1 MLLHRSPASMLHSS
15 YKILAPAS
23 PSPRQPKLLSQLK
36 SSYSFFSSPLRIRLF
51 FLNPRAIRGFAT
63 AVVAETKEAETKT
76 AETFFADHAVS
87 WDSLGLSHPLS
98 RALSNTGFSRPSLVQ
113 AAAIPSILSGKD
125 VVIAAETGSGKTHS
139 YLVPLI
145 NNRLSASAS
154 QQGLSPTQSGLSL
167 VLCPNVLLCDQVV
180 RMASGLCDDDGHPL
194 LKVAAVCGRQGW
206 PVNQP
211 DIIVSTP
218 AALLNNI
225 DPKKQCRSSFI
236 RGVKY
241 VVFDEADMLLCGGFQ
256 NQVIRLIN
264 MLRFDEKQLSRA
276 NKSAVEVPRGIDQQ
290 ESVLEEDEEE
300 QQESVLEEDEDFVTE
315 DIKEEIEAGSFG
327 RKDWRRVRKNY
338 ERSKQY
344 IFVAATL
351 PVNGKKTAG
360 AMLKRMFPD
369 ANWIS
374 GTYLHCHNPRCH
386 GQLCLLVALLALP
399 IIGFGKTCFDPA
411 ACPRRMLVKPPPFAM
426 TWGFRGSALLERKW
440 VEVTVDTQLDA
451 LIEAVKQGFRSD
463 MLDYGAGVS
472 RTMVF
477 ANTVEA
483 AEAVAKILGRAGIE
497 CFRYHKDSSLE
508 ERAKTLVDFREKGGI
523 LVCTDAAARG
533 VDIPDVSHV
542 IQADFA
548 TSAVDFLHRV
558 GRTAR
563 AGQHG
568 LVTSLFTESNRDLV
582 DAIRQ
587 AEKLG
592 QPVETAFSRKRSFRN
607 KLKKRGYS
615 KLIDKSTA
623 ALTSA

>member
-15 YKILAPAS
+15 YKILAPPS

-276 NKSAVEVPRGIDQQ
+276 NKSAVEVPRGIGSDLLARFSSEDEEDQQ
-290 ESVLEEDEEE
+290 ESVLEEDEEDKQE
-300 QQESVLEEDEDFVTE
+300 SVLEEDEEDQQESVLEEDEDFVTE

-327 RKDWRRVRKNY
+327 RKDWRRVRKHY

-374 GTYLHCHNPRCH
+374 GTYLHCHNPR
-386 GQLCLLVALLALP
+386 
-399 IIGFGKTCFDPA
+399 
-411 ACPRRMLVKPPPFAM
+411 
-426 TWGFRGSALLERKW
+426 LERKW

-451 LIEAVKQGFRSD
+451 LIQAVKQGFRSD

-523 LVCTDAAARG
+523 FVCTDAAARG

-623 ALTSA
+623 ALMTA

>member
-36 SSYSFFSSPLRIRLF
+36 SSYSFLSSPLRIRLF

-276 NKSAVEVPRGIDQQ
+276 NKSAVEVPRGIGSDSLARFSSEDEEDQQ
-290 ESVLEEDEEE
+290 ESVLEEDEEDKQE
-300 QQESVLEEDEDFVTE
+300 SVLEEDEEDQQESVLEEDEDFVTE

-374 GTYLHCHNPRCH
+374 GTYLHCHNPR
-386 GQLCLLVALLALP
+386 
-399 IIGFGKTCFDPA
+399 
-411 ACPRRMLVKPPPFAM
+411 
-426 TWGFRGSALLERKW
+426 LERKW

-451 LIEAVKQGFRSD
+451 LIQAVKQGFRSD

-523 LVCTDAAARG
+523 FVCTDAAARG

-623 ALTSA
+623 ALMSA

>member
-15 YKILAPAS
+15 YKILAPPS

-36 SSYSFFSSPLRIRLF
+36 SSYSFLSSPLRIRLF

-276 NKSAVEVPRGIDQQ
+276 NKSAVEVPRGIGSDSLARFSSEDEEDQQ
-290 ESVLEEDEEE
+290 ESVLEEDEEDKQE
-300 QQESVLEEDEDFVTE
+300 SVLEEDEEDQQESVLEEDEDFVTE

-374 GTYLHCHNPRCH
+374 GTYLHCHNPR
-386 GQLCLLVALLALP
+386 
-399 IIGFGKTCFDPA
+399 
-411 ACPRRMLVKPPPFAM
+411 
-426 TWGFRGSALLERKW
+426 LERKW

-451 LIEAVKQGFRSD
+451 LIQAVKQGFRSD
-463 MLDYGAGVS
+463 MLDYGAGELSVFVTI
-472 RTMVF
+472 RTVLWRNVQRHWF
-477 ANTVEA
+477 ISEKKVE
-483 AEAVAKILGRAGIE
+483 
-497 CFRYHKDSSLE
+497 F
-508 ERAKTLVDFREKGGI
+508 F
-523 LVCTDAAARG
+523 VCTDAAARG

-607 KLKKRGYS
+607 KLKKRAGYS

-623 ALTSA
+623 ALMSA

>member
-1 MLLHRSPASMLHSS
+1 MLHHRSPASMLHSS
-15 YKILAPAS
+15 YKILAPS
-23 PSPRQPKLLSQLK
+23 SLPPRQPKPLSQLK
-36 SSYSFFSSPLRIRLF
+36 PSFSFLSSSLRIRLF

-63 AVVAETKEAETKT
+63 AVVAETKAAETKT
-76 AETFFADHAVS
+76 TETFFSDHAVS
-87 WDSLGLSHPLS
+87 WASLGLSHPLS

-154 QQGLSPTQSGLSL
+154 QQGLTPTPSGLSL

-225 DPKKQCRSSFI
+225 DPKKQSRSSFI

-276 NKSAVEVPRGIDQQ
+276 NKSAVEVPQGIGSDSLERFSSEDVEDQQQSVLEDDEEDQQ
-290 ESVLEEDEEE
+290 ESV
-300 QQESVLEEDEDFVTE
+300 SEEDEDFVAEFEVE
-315 DIKEEIEAGSFG
+315 DIKEEIEAGSVD

-374 GTYLHCHNPRCH
+374 GTYLHCHNPR
-386 GQLCLLVALLALP
+386 
-399 IIGFGKTCFDPA
+399 
-411 ACPRRMLVKPPPFAM
+411 
-426 TWGFRGSALLERKW
+426 LERKW
-440 VEVTVDTQLDA
+440 VEVTVDTQLHA

-483 AEAVAKILGRAGIE
+483 VEAVVKILGKAGIE

-508 ERAKTLVDFREKGGI
+508 ERAKTLVDFREKGGVF
-523 LVCTDAAARG
+523 VCTDAAARG

-568 LVTSLFTESNRDLV
+568 LVTSLYTESNRDLV

-607 KLKKRGYS
+607 KLKKRGFS
-615 KLIDKSTA
+615 KLIDKSTV

>member
-15 YKILAPAS
+15 YKILAPPS

-36 SSYSFFSSPLRIRLF
+36 SSYSFLSSPLRIRLF

-276 NKSAVEVPRGIDQQ
+276 NKSAVEVPRGIGSDSLARFSSEDEEDQQ
-290 ESVLEEDEEE
+290 ESVLEEDEEDKQE
-300 QQESVLEEDEDFVTE
+300 SVLEEDEEDQQESVLEEDEDFVTE

-374 GTYLHCHNPRCH
+374 GTYLHCHNPR
-386 GQLCLLVALLALP
+386 
-399 IIGFGKTCFDPA
+399 
-411 ACPRRMLVKPPPFAM
+411 
-426 TWGFRGSALLERKW
+426 LERKW

-451 LIEAVKQGFRSD
+451 LIQAVKQGFRSD
-463 MLDYGAGVS
+463 MLDYGAGELSVFVTI
-472 RTMVF
+472 RTVLWRNVQRHWF
-477 ANTVEA
+477 ISEKKVE
-483 AEAVAKILGRAGIE
+483 
-497 CFRYHKDSSLE
+497 F
-508 ERAKTLVDFREKGGI
+508 F
-523 LVCTDAAARG
+523 VCTDAAARG

-623 ALTSA
+623 ALMSA

>member
-1 MLLHRSPASMLHSS
+1 MLHHHRSPASMLHSS
-15 YKILAPAS
+15 YKILAPS
-23 PSPRQPKLLSQLK
+23 SLPPRQPKPLSQLK
-36 SSYSFFSSPLRIRLF
+36 PSFSFLSSPLRIRLF

-63 AVVAETKEAETKT
+63 AVVAETKAAETKT
-76 AETFFADHAVS
+76 AETFFSDHAVS
-87 WDSLGLSHPLS
+87 WASLGLSHPLS

-154 QQGLSPTQSGLSL
+154 QQGLSPTPSGLSL

-225 DPKKQCRSSFI
+225 DPKKQSRSSFI

-276 NKSAVEVPRGIDQQ
+276 NKSAVEVPQGIGSDSLERFSSEDGEDQQ
-290 ESVLEEDEEE
+290 ESILEEDEED
-300 QQESVLEEDEDFVTE
+300 QQESVLEEDEDFVAE
-315 DIKEEIEAGSFG
+315 DIKEEIEAGSIE

-374 GTYLHCHNPRCH
+374 GTYLHCHNPR
-386 GQLCLLVALLALP
+386 
-399 IIGFGKTCFDPA
+399 
-411 ACPRRMLVKPPPFAM
+411 
-426 TWGFRGSALLERKW
+426 LERKW
-440 VEVTVDTQLDA
+440 VEVTVDTQLHA

-483 AEAVAKILGRAGIE
+483 VEAVVKILGKAGIE

-508 ERAKTLVDFREKGGI
+508 ERAKTLVDFREKGGVF
-523 LVCTDAAARG
+523 VCTDAAARG

-568 LVTSLFTESNRDLV
+568 LVTSLYTESNRDLV

-607 KLKKRGYS
+607 KLKKRGFS
-615 KLIDKSTA
+615 KLIDRSTV